1 MNSLLLYVRHVEE
14 VVVDNVVHNEG
25 RVVVGSVLRLQSQQT
40 KKTRVLLLLPRDYC
54 VGHSEYEKCV
64 CL

>member
-1 MNSLLLYVRHVEE
+1 MLYVRQVKE
-14 VVVDNVVHNEG
+14 VVVVNVVHNEG
-25 RVVVGSVLRLQSQQT
+25 RVRVVGSVFRLQSQQT